1 MDPQT
6 AKTVCGLSWLD
17 NYLKALLPEDREKV
31 VQKRSKTNFRFGDVE
46 TAVSLKPVIIPATLN
61 LQCREMLL
69 AMSYLYS

>member
-31 VQKRSKTNFRFGDVE
+31 V
-46 TAVSLKPVIIPATLN
+46 
-61 LQCREMLL
+61 
-69 AMSYLYS
+69 